1 MTPLI
6 TARSTIGGVRWT
18 RREPVEVVPS
28 TGSWLPP
35 APVPSD
41 AATYAEGRIYDVE
54 LHALDDANFHLRW
67 GGEHAAAVLAALRHG
82 HRLHGPIRQVEW
94 GSYEAVLDGAATR
107 RLLTSVLPDAG
118 WHRQPVEIVA
128 HTGDRRLARVGP
140 GSSVVALATV
150 LDLLDDRRQYSVLAD
165 VY

>member
-1 MTPLI
+1 M
-6 TARSTIGGVRWT
+6 
-18 RREPVEVVPS
+18 
-28 TGSWLPP
+28 PP
-35 APVPSD
+35 APGPSD

-54 LHALDDANFHLRW
+54 LRAVDDKSFHLRW
-67 GGEHAAAVLAALRHG
+67 GGEHAAAVLAALRYG
-82 HRLHGPIRQVEW
+82 HRFRGPIRQVDW

-107 RLLTSVLPDAG
+107 RLLMSVLPDTR

-128 HTGDRRLARVGP
+128 HSGEVRPALAGA

-150 LDLLDDRRQYSVLAD
+150 LELLDDGCQYSVLAD

>member
-1 MTPLI
+1 M
-6 TARSTIGGVRWT
+6 
-18 RREPVEVVPS
+18 
-28 TGSWLPP
+28 PP
-35 APVPSD
+35 APGPSD

-54 LHALDDANFHLRW
+54 LRDVDDKNFHLRW
-67 GGEHAAAVLAALRHG
+67 GGEHAAAVLAALRYG
-82 HRLHGPIRQVEW
+82 HRFRGPIRQVDW

-107 RLLTSVLPDAG
+107 RLLMSVLPDTR

-128 HTGDRRLARVGP
+128 HSGEVRPALAGP

-150 LDLLDDRRQYSVLAD
+150 LELLDDGCQYSVLAD

>member
-1 MTPLI
+1 M
-6 TARSTIGGVRWT
+6 RWA

-28 TGSWLPP
+28 GGSWIPP
-35 APVPSD
+35 APAPSD
-41 AATYAEGRIYDVE
+41 AATYAAGRIYDVE
-54 LHALDDANFHLRW
+54 LHAIGDEGFHLRW

-94 GSYEAVLDGAATR
+94 GSYEAVLDGAAAR

-118 WHRQPVEIVA
+118 WQRQPVEIVA
-128 HTGDRRLARVGP
+128 HSGERRPALATK
-140 GSSVVALATV
+140 GSSVTALATV
-150 LDLLDDRRQYSVLAD
+150 LELLDDGRQYSVVAD